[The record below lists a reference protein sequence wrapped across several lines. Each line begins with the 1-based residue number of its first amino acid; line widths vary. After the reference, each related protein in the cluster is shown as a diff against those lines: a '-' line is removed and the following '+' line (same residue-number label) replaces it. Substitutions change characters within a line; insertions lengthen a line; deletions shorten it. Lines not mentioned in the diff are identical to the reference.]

1 MNYAVILRRVGELLG
16 LLTVAQVIPLAWS
29 LYLGSPDAAAF
40 AVSMGIGSALAL
52 ALRLSVRGDGEA
64 GLREALVVVAVG
76 WLLAGVA
83 GSIPF
88 MVSGTTTSWV
98 DAVFEAVS
106 GLTTTGAT
114 VFPAVGQQP
123 PGILMWRSV
132 LQWLGGL
139 GITVLFIAVFPALGV
154 GGAHLLAAEMPGPTV
169 AKLRPRLRATARL
182 LWTVYAGLTAL
193 QTGLLWAAGLSP
205 YEALL
210 HAFATLSTGGFS
222 NRSLNIASYSSP
234 LIEGIV
240 ILFMFLGGMN
250 LALLYRVFQLKEWR
264 RLRST
269 ELKGYLLIIALATGL
284 MTVNLWNTG
293 TYPGFGDA
301 LRHAAFQAVA
311 LVTTTGFSSADYD
324 AWPAASRAIALLLLF
339 CGGMAGSTAGGIK
352 VIRLVVLAKHA
363 WGSLTALL
371 HPHATLTL
379 MVDGKPLSAGVLR
392 GIVQFVV
399 LYVGLFAASVVVLSF
414 DGHDL
419 VTTVSAAIAMLGNT
433 GSGLGLVGPYDSY
446 GFFSPWAKLYMTGLM
461 IAGRLE
467 VITVIALLSPSFWRR

>member
-1 MNYAVILRRVGELLG
+1 
-16 LLTVAQVIPLAWS
+16 
-29 LYLGSPDAAAF
+29 
-40 AVSMGIGSALAL
+40 
-52 ALRLSVRGDGEA
+52 
-64 GLREALVVVAVG
+64 
-76 WLLAGVA
+76 
-83 GSIPF
+83 
-88 MVSGTTTSWV
+88 
-98 DAVFEAVS
+98 
-106 GLTTTGAT
+106 
-114 VFPAVGQQP
+114 VGQQP
-123 PGILMWRSV
+123 PGISMWRSV

-311 LVTTTGFSSADYD
+311 LVTTTGFSSA
-324 AWPAASRAIALLLLF
+324 
-339 CGGMAGSTAGGIK
+339 
-352 VIRLVVLAKHA
+352 
-363 WGSLTALL
+363 
-371 HPHATLTL
+371 
-379 MVDGKPLSAGVLR
+379 
-392 GIVQFVV
+392 
-399 LYVGLFAASVVVLSF
+399 
-414 DGHDL
+414 
-419 VTTVSAAIAMLGNT
+419 
-433 GSGLGLVGPYDSY
+433 
-446 GFFSPWAKLYMTGLM
+446 
-461 IAGRLE
+461 
-467 VITVIALLSPSFWRR
+467 